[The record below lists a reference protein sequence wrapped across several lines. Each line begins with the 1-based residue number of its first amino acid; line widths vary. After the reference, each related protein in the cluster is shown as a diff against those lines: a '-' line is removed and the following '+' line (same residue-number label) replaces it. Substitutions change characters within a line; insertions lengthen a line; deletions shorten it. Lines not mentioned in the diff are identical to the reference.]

1 MNNMTQRF
9 DMQYTYQNDSDFI
22 LQELAQ
28 LKEEMIDQ
36 ISRHPFLIECRNG
49 LASLDRLKAFM
60 VQQGKYSRH
69 FTRYICQLMANLESN
84 EDILHLLDNLFE
96 EMGFGEVS
104 EPPHSQIYRDMLLNF
119 DLQLDAFPTRPSTQ
133 RLINTMMNF
142 CKQPEGIYGLSALCL
157 GAEAI
162 VPSLY
167 SDIVAGLVK
176 QGVALEDLKFF
187 TLHIE
192 CDDGHAD
199 TMLAILSRLI
209 IEKPTLFE
217 VVRHA
222 AFLMIQAR
230 LEFLDDM

>member
-1 MNNMTQRF
+1 MNTLTHRF
-9 DMQYTYQNDSDFI
+9 DAQYAYQKDSDFI

-28 LKEEMIDQ
+28 LKDEMIDQ
-36 ISRHPFLIECRNG
+36 VSRHPFLTECRSG
-49 LASLDRLKAFM
+49 WVSLDRLKGFL
-60 VQQGKYSRH
+60 VQQGQYSRY
-69 FTRYICQLMANLESN
+69 FTRYICQLMVNLESN
-84 EDILHLLDNLFE
+84 EDVLDIFDNLFE
-96 EMGFGEVS
+96 EMGFGEVT
-104 EPPHSQIYRDMLLNF
+104 EPPHSQVYSDMLLSF
-119 DLQLDAFPTRPSTQ
+119 DLHLKSYPTLPSTQ

-142 CKQPEGIYGLSALCL
+142 CKQPEGVYGLAALCL

-167 SDIVAGLVK
+167 SDIVSGFVK
-176 QGVALEDLKFF
+176 QGIELEQLRFF

-199 TMLAILSRLI
+199 TMLAILSRLV
-209 IEKPTLFE
+209 IEKPSLFE

-230 LEFLDDM
+230 LEFFDAL

>member
-1 MNNMTQRF
+1 MNTLTQRF
-9 DMQYTYQNDSDFI
+9 TTQYAYQNDSDFI

-28 LKEEMIDQ
+28 LKEEMIEQ

-49 LASLDRLKAFM
+49 RVSLERLKGFL
-60 VQQGKYSRH
+60 VQQGKYSRF
-69 FTRYICQLMANLESN
+69 FTRYICQLMVNLESN
-84 EDILHLLDNLFE
+84 EDVLDIFDNLFE
-96 EMGFGEVS
+96 EMGFGEVT
-104 EPPHSQIYRDMLLNF
+104 EPPHSEVYRDMLKNF
-119 DLQLDAFPTRPSTQ
+119 DLHLESHPTQAATQ

-142 CKQPEGIYGLSALCL
+142 CKQPEGVYGLSALCL

-167 SDIVAGLVK
+167 SDIVSGFVK
-176 QGVALEDLKFF
+176 QGVALEQLKFF

-199 TMLAILSRLI
+199 TMLAILSRLV
-209 IEKPTLFE
+209 IEKPALFE

-230 LEFLDDM
+230 LEFFDAL